1 MAEIARLHR
10 FGVLEARVQEEDGE
24 KVGRLGGK
32 EGEGRKGGRKMAVS
46 IFSYT
51 RVTF

>member
-1 MAEIARLHR
+1 MAEIARLYR

-32 EGEGRKGGRKMAVS
+32 EGEGRNGGRKMAVS
-46 IFSYT
+46 IFSYI